1 MTQLYRKRPV
11 VVEVSEPFEGTI
23 RSARDLHDWVRSHD
37 GNVTGQAF
45 WQADGS
51 PDVWTLSLETTEGV
65 MEVPAGWRI
74 IRGIEGE
81 FYPCSPTVFEK
92 TYDLVGDESDDV
104 DPLLV
109 TGTDFRSRIARA
121 VAAAQGVAA
130 VTPHQEKITHA
141 VIAALQGLYPAY
153 VSDSMVAAFQKGWA
167 AVDEATGGQGDPG
180 MRTRA
185 GLTMALATVA
195 HEDVKVDWA
204 GYTAARKLEDAQAR
218 LAGGSGTQVYRGRR
232 ATKDTIS
239 IPEAMAIMDEAIDE
253 AEDLGYHQWQP
264 SEASTSDLCAA
275 MVLRGDGG
283 DQCGRPND
291 SKWHTA

>member
-1 MTQLYRKRPV
+1 MIQQYRKRPV
-11 VVEVSEPFEGTI
+11 VVEVSDPFDGTQEGVDAI
-23 RSARDLHDWVRSHD
+23 V
-37 GNVTGQAF
+37 AF
-45 WQADGS
+45 AGASKVFVEREHEFGS
-51 PDVWTLSLETTEGV
+51 EKPVAIHVQILTTEGP
-65 MEVPAGWRI
+65 MDVPKGWRI
-74 IRGIEGE
+74 IRGVEGE

-92 TYDLVGDESDDV
+92 TYDLVGDEPDDV

-109 TGTDFRSRIARA
+109 TGADFRSRIARA

-153 VSDSMVAAFQKGWA
+153 VTDSMVLAFKKGWR
-167 AVDEATGGQGDPG
+167 AVDEATAGEGNSGV
-180 MRTRA
+180 RTRA

-239 IPEAMAIMDEAIDE
+239 MPEAMAIMDEAIDE

-264 SEASTSDLCAA
+264 SEASVSDLCAA

-283 DQCGRPND
+283 DQCGRPTD
-291 SKWHTA
+291 SKWHIS